1 MEGEVFVQ
9 TEKLKG
15 FIRLGVNFNGQ
26 NQSQAYGDCP
36 FCGKEGKFYVNVK
49 TQLWDCKVC
58 SQKGNYTGFL
68 SDIADQAIK
77 ETDEN
82 SLKKLAAGRGLPI
95 EALKEWKI
103 GKVNNYYVLPIV
115 EEDGKL
121 KDLRT
126 YQIGKQVMSSPGCAV
141 GLFGMDKFKKDA
153 SVPIYLCEGEWDGIA
168 LHWLLK
174 VSQKK
179 SGIVLAVPGA
189 GTFKREWIDLFKGRD
204 VSILYDNDDAG
215 ENGELTVRARLTGVA
230 RSLRYIHW
238 PAELPSGFDVRDL
251 VVSQAVEAKKPKT
264 TLANLMAMLEKSP
277 RKKEVTE
284 LPSGEIV
291 NSPGEKPL
299 DMSVTIEDVFK
310 VFRKW
315 MYINST
321 DGIEMALA
329 TVLSNELQGDPVW
342 LFLVAPPGGSKTE
355 IMNTFSLCQKTYTTS
370 SLTPHAL
377 ISGASYKNGNDPSMI
392 PKLDGK
398 TLIVKDFTS
407 IMGKKENEKDEI
419 FGILRDAYDGKCGK
433 VFGNG
438 VERYYESHF
447 SFLSGVTPSIYE
459 LSGQYAGLGERF
471 LKFFIGHNIEHEHEV
486 DIIDRAISNVN
497 NEKKMRDELAEVV
510 AKYVAKMTYLMRQPD
525 YEVPML
531 PAEMKTSLIRLA
543 QWGAGMRGV
552 IGREKYR
559 DEMITSRPSIEVGSR
574 LGKQLA
580 KILIVLAANRQQKV
594 CVEDNYRL
602 IRKCMLDTIS
612 QRDEDIFR
620 MIYKSCPTV
629 DDSITTLDVAF
640 RTRYTLS
647 TVRRVLDNMN
657 LLNVLTRCG
666 TANKLSWTISEKMR
680 DLINKSGLY
689 STQEELKRPV
699 HSVRRKIRFKKKGS

>member
-1 MEGEVFVQ
+1 MQ
-9 TEKLKG
+9 SEKLKG
-15 FIRLGVNFNGQ
+15 FIRLGVNFKGQ

-36 FCGKEGKFYVNVK
+36 FCNKENKFYVNVK

-58 SQKGNYTGFL
+58 MQKGNYARFL
-68 SDIADQAIK
+68 SEIADQSFHGLDVISK
-77 ETDEN
+77 
-82 SLKKLAAGRGLPI
+82 KKLASNRGLPA
-95 EALKEWKI
+95 EAISEWRI
-103 GKVNNYYVLPIV
+103 GKCGNYYTIPIAEV
-115 EEDGKL
+115 DGRL
-121 KDLRT
+121 RDLRT
-126 YQIGKQVMSSPGCAV
+126 YQLGKQVMSSPGCSV
-141 GLFGMDKFKKDA
+141 GLFGLERLKGAKADE
-153 SVPIYLCEGEWDGIA
+153 PIYLCEGEWDGIA

-174 VSQKK
+174 ISQNKP
-179 SGIVLAVPGA
+179 GVVLAVPGA
-189 GTFKREWIDLFKGRD
+189 GTFKREWIEFFKGRD
-204 VSILYDNDDAG
+204 VNVLYDNDSAG
-215 ENGELTVRARLTGVA
+215 ENGELTVRSRLLGSA
-230 RSLRYIHW
+230 RSLKFVHW
-238 PAELPSGFDVRDL
+238 PADLPDGFDVRDL
-251 VVSQAVEAKKPKT
+251 IVSQAVNAKKPKT
-264 TLANLMAMLEKSP
+264 TLTNLLAMLEKQP
-277 RKKEVTE
+277 RKKDVSE

-291 NSPGEKPL
+291 NLESEKNL
-299 DMSVTIEDVFK
+299 DMSITIEDVFK

-315 MYINST
+315 LHINST

-355 IMNTFSLCQKTYTTS
+355 IMNTFSLCSRTYTTS

-471 LKFFIGHNIEHEHEV
+471 LKFFIGHNLEHDHEV
-486 DIIDRAISNVN
+486 DIIDRAIGNVN
-497 NEKKMRDELAEVV
+497 NEKKMRDELAAVV
-510 AKYVAKMTYLMRQPD
+510 AKYINKMTYLMKQPD
-525 YEVPML
+525 FKTPEIPQ
-531 PAEMKTSLIRLA
+531 EMRASLIRLA

-552 IGREKYR
+552 IGREKYK
-559 DEMITSRPSIEVGSR
+559 DDMITSRPSIEVGSR

-580 KILIVLAANRQQKV
+580 KILLVLAVGRMQKV
-594 CVEDNYRL
+594 CNEDNYRL

-620 MIYKSCPTV
+620 MIYKSCPTI
-629 DDSITTLDVAF
+629 DDSLSTLDVAF

-657 LLNVLTRCG
+657 LLNVITRCG
-666 TANKLSWTISEKMR
+666 TSNKLSWTVSEKMR
-680 DLINKSGLY
+680 DLINKSKLY
-689 STQEELKRPV
+689 STEEELKRPV
-699 HSVRRKIRFKKKGS
+699 LAMKRKLSFKKRG